1 MNHGGDSRASRPG
14 EAVAAGEPRYPEE
27 FLPLAEAA
35 RDPLESLMAQLAPEK
50 APDDLVFFVHARGD
64 APAYSPDLSR
74 TTDRVVVGVGTR
86 KGFLA
91 RAKCS
96 DWEREA
102 LTSPTPHG
110 AVEVLVHLRH
120 EGEVWV
126 APMHIEL
133 RAAGAGLAK
142 VLPFRRAA

>member
-1 MNHGGDSRASRPG
+1 MSHGGDSRASRAG
-14 EAVAAGEPRYPEE
+14 AAVAAGEPRYPEE
-27 FLPLAEAA
+27 FLPLAVLAC
-35 RDPLESLMAQLAPEK
+35 DSLDSLMAQLADAK
-50 APDDLVFFVHARGD
+50 APDDLVFLIHPAGD

-91 RAKCS
+91 TAKCTA
-96 DWEREA
+96 WEREA

-120 EGEVWV
+120 GGALHV

-142 VLPFRRAA
+142 VLPFRRAS

>member
-1 MNHGGDSRASRPG
+1 MS
-14 EAVAAGEPRYPEE
+14 EPRYPEE

-35 RDPLESLMAQLAPEK
+35 RDPLESLMAQLADAK
-50 APDDLVFFVHARGD
+50 APDDLVFLIHPAGD

-91 RAKCS
+91 TAKCTA
-96 DWEREA
+96 WEREA

-110 AVEVLVHLRH
+110 AVQVLLHLRRD
-120 EGEVWV
+120 GKVWV
-126 APMHIEL
+126 GPMHVEL

-142 VLPFRRAA
+142 VLPFRRAS

>member
-1 MNHGGDSRASRPG
+1 MS
-14 EAVAAGEPRYPEE
+14 EPRYPED

-35 RDPLESLMAQLAPEK
+35 RDPLESLMAQLASEK

-91 RAKCS
+91 RAKCAKCS
-96 DWEREA
+96 EWEREA

-133 RAAGAGLAK
+133 RAAGLAK
-142 VLPFRRAA
+142 VLPFRRAS

>member
-1 MNHGGDSRASRPG
+1 MS
-14 EAVAAGEPRYPEE
+14 EPRYPQDY
-27 FLPLAEAA
+27 LPLAEAA
-35 RDPLESLMAQLAPEK
+35 RDPLESLMAQLAPAK
-50 APDDLVFFVHARGD
+50 SPDELVFFVHPAGD
-64 APAYSPDLSR
+64 APAYSPDLSC

-110 AVEVLVHLRH
+110 AVQVLLHLRH
-120 EGEVWV
+120 AGVMHV
-126 APMHIEL
+126 APMRIEL

-142 VLPFRRAA
+142 VLPFRRAS

>member
-1 MNHGGDSRASRPG
+1 MS
-14 EAVAAGEPRYPEE
+14 EPRYPQDY
-27 FLPLAEAA
+27 LPLAEAA
-35 RDPLESLMAQLAPEK
+35 RDPLESLMAQLAPAK
-50 APDDLVFFVHARGD
+50 SPDELVFFVHPAGD
-64 APAYSPDLSR
+64 APAYSPDLSC

-110 AVEVLVHLRH
+110 AVQVLVHLRH
-120 EGEVWV
+120 EGVLHV

-142 VLPFRRAA
+142 VRPSRRPS

>member
-1 MNHGGDSRASRPG
+1 MS
-14 EAVAAGEPRYPEE
+14 EPRYPED
-27 FLPLAEAA
+27 FLPLAVLAC
-35 RDPLESLMAQLAPEK
+35 DSLESLMAQLADAK

-96 DWEREA
+96 EWEREA

-110 AVEVLVHLRH
+110 AVEVLVHLCH
-120 EGEVWV
+120 GGELHV

-142 VLPFRRAA
+142 VLPFRRAS